1 MRKITFLLLLFTAG
15 IFSQTIQMP
24 NIPEDGVVYETK
36 TLNSTFSIPP
46 ADSWDFSDFEPVD
59 EYDITML
66 PIENTSVLL
75 QNILILLILNLFY
88 PEIKPLFSIRIYI

>member
-1 MRKITFLLLLFTAG
+1 MQKITFLFLLFTVG

-59 EYDITML
+59 EY
-66 PIENTSVLL
+66 
-75 QNILILLILNLFY
+75 
-88 PEIKPLFSIRIYI
+88 IKGFLYNHIDEAVSTQRLTFRL